1 MTNPAILCLL
11 LFALY
16 TILSGAQ
23 QGIITWLF
31 REYVPPARTDW
42 IHAALHYGGVLI
54 YLLLVGWA
62 IYLTPNPSLSGVGV
76 LIEATAA
83 RALLFDPS
91 LSLSQSWFNHRE
103 GRAAEPLFKVGT
115 VALLDRALR
124 WLAARLSWPPERVRL
139 VVWVASLALATVAA
153 ILVGPAAGEAE

>member
-1 MTNPAILCLL
+1 MTVL

-16 TILSGAQ
+16 TIMSGAQ

-31 REYVPPARTDW
+31 REYVPLARTDW

-54 YLLLVGWA
+54 YLLLVVWIAYVGSWQHW
-62 IYLTPNPSLSGVGV
+62 NSL

-124 WLAARLSWPPERVRL
+124 WLAARLSWPPERLRL
-139 VVWVASLALATVAA
+139 VVWVGSLLLATLGA
-153 ILVGPAAGEAE
+153 LYWQYNK

>member
-1 MTNPAILCLL
+1 MTLL

-42 IHAALHYGGVLI
+42 VHAALHYGGVLI

-62 IYLTPNPSLSGVGV
+62 IYLTPYPSLSGVGV
-76 LIEATAA
+76 LLLEATAA
-83 RALLFDPS
+83 RALLFDPC
-91 LSLSQSWFNHRE
+91 LSLSQSWFNYRE

-115 VALLDRALR
+115 IALLDRALR
-124 WLAARLSWPPERVRL
+124 WLAGELGMKPEHLRL
-139 VVWVASLALATVAA
+139 VVWVVSLLLTTLVA
-153 ILVGPAAGEAE
+153 ILISR

>member
-1 MTNPAILCLL
+1 MSSLL

-42 IHAALHYGGVLI
+42 VHAALHYGGVLI
-54 YLLLVGWA
+54 YLLLVGYVV
-62 IYLTPNPSLSGVGV
+62 YLTPYPSLVGVGV
-76 LIEATAA
+76 LLAEATAA
-83 RALLFDPS
+83 RLLLFDPT

-103 GRAAEPLFKVGT
+103 GRPAEPLFKVGT

-124 WLAARLSWPPERVRL
+124 WLAVQLSWRPERLRL
-139 VVWVASLALATVAA
+139 VVWIGS
-153 ILVGPAAGEAE
+153 LVGTVLLASHISS